1 MVWSTIILALGAKRI
16 TSLQPAWTIG
26 EQSEGERRG
35 REGREGGGEENEGEE
50 GEEGKGREK
59 SQRLT

>member
-1 MVWSTIILALGAKRI
+1 MWSTIILALGARRI

-35 REGREGGGEENEGEE
+35 RKGREGGRGG
-50 GEEGKGREK
+50 G
-59 SQRLT
+59 